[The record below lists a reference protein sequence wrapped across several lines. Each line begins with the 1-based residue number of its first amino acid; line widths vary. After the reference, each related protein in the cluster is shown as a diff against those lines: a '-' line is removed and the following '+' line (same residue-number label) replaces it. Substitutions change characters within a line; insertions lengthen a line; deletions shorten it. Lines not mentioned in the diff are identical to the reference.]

1 MKDYGEDN
9 DGSDDG
15 DEEDE
20 QDDDAADCDEA
31 GKNGGGYEGSN
42 LVSLGRN
49 TIWAHWSY
57 PIHMLELRIQNWLP
71 NMTAYLVKKRKIEMQ
86 ENERPEFVL

>member
-31 GKNGGGYEGSN
+31 GKNGGGVWGVKLGLPGAQHHMSSLKLSN
-42 LVSLGRN
+42 TYVGTQNSKLIAKYDSLFG
-49 TIWAHWSY
+49 
-57 PIHMLELRIQNWLP
+57 
-71 NMTAYLVKKRKIEMQ
+71 
-86 ENERPEFVL
+86 